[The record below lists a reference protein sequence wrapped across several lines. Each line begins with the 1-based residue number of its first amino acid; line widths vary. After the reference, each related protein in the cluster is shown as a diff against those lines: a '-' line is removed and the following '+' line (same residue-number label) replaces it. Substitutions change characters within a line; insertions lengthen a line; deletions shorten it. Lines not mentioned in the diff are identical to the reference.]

1 MVCKGVPVRIE
12 LGPRDVS
19 KGVLVMVRRDT
30 AAKTTAKLS
39 EAVESL
45 KSLLDDIHETM
56 FSKYVAIL
64 QTT

>member
-30 AAKTTAKLS
+30 GAKTTAKLS